1 MKEALSVVHRLS
13 EGFQIP
19 QLVLTLIFK
28 SKTKYTNS
36 LNSPIVGMN
45 NIRRMNHLD
54 LLRNEHLQLQA
65 KNAELQRR
73 IDVLEAEN
81 ALRDN
86 FVKRLLD
93 TVVHLYNK
101 DLYNDITIFVDG
113 HQLRGHRFV
122 LAARTDYWG
131 DLSETD
137 RIDFE
142 GINYSVAQ
150 VLLKYM
156 YTDTLDDNL
165 GDAYILD
172 LLSAGI
178 RFKIVTLK
186 NRCESLLIGRLEV
199 TNCLK
204 VYQFAESQGVDR
216 LREYCAEFV
225 ASKWNDFKPE
235 HFKDMAAPL
244 LYKILKRRSKH
255 VLHSIISLEREDV
268 LFLYLIENDSELDV
282 HLNDGVSFLWKA
294 IQEGKINVCDFLI
307 ENGAD
312 VNYTNENT
320 GDTLLHILA
329 KTVLESDA
337 IAQWANKHIEQ
348 FEVNSLDSNGRTPL
362 IIAVDTGNEKIFNL
376 LVNQS
381 SIDTNIKASDQ
392 KTALEI
398 ALLDRGNLYMA
409 EKLADPKKKVE
420 INVCDSNAQ
429 TLYHKAVKA
438 SNFAAI
444 QFLAIRGADV
454 NRTDSNGSTPLH
466 LFLNALP
473 PHGEISPTQMDILKV
488 LLKSGA
494 DPTLKETSSGSTPI
508 HFAVGR
514 GKGVLKLLLESYS
527 SDKDLPLSV
536 LDKEGRS
543 PLWCALLA
551 GNFDSAKMLLDA
563 GADVNEKSNG
573 PNNEQQP
580 LLIRAIE
587 AKRDDIARF
596 LLDNKAIAAVTNSE
610 GFTCLNLAVEHG
622 LTPTVDYLCKLGA
635 NLNHPNP
642 RTKLVPLWT
651 ALQNGDY
658 GTAEVLVGH
667 GCDTEGWSPSSESSL
682 EEETLLHRA
691 IDQCNQKAAIF
702 LIKSGCNVNALRR
715 LRDPMELA
723 AATAKS
729 GDKTPLHSCVQWG
742 LTDVAKALISNLNCK
757 IDAVDSDGRTPCHVA
772 VIEKDQ
778 VTLELLLS
786 HPDTSALS
794 VRDRYG
800 QTPLALAMKNRYNH
814 AAEAIC
820 RRLPHAAVQVN
831 GSGENLLHCAVKAS
845 DLESVLFLLGLQV
858 DVNIPTQD
866 QEKMTALH
874 ICAQTGSELI
884 MRNLLL
890 AGAQVNT
897 QNARG
902 QTALHIAAAEDF
914 EELCRVLLENGED
927 PNILDA
933 DGNNALHS
941 AVARGSCK
949 STQLLLLESEVDF
962 VATNKKRQNI
972 MHLCAN
978 NKGIV
983 SAEVFLTILEVQPDF
998 PLEIPD
1004 MYGNTLFLLSFING
1018 NAELC
1023 RMALKN
1029 GACMGVVNHHGQSVF
1044 NIDTPTKQL
1053 LFGLLDD
1060 LEREPRWAEGEQCSE
1075 CDAKFTLTMRKHHC
1089 RHCGRLVCAKCSEHQ
1104 MPIMKYNLAKNV
1116 RVCALCYDVLIMG
1129 ADHATNVASS
1139 TPAI

>member
-1 MKEALSVVHRLS
+1 
-13 EGFQIP
+13 
-19 QLVLTLIFK
+19 
-28 SKTKYTNS
+28 
-36 LNSPIVGMN
+36 
-45 NIRRMNHLD
+45 MNHLD

-81 ALRDN
+81 ALRTAGQAGDGEGYVMTEGDN

-101 DLYNDITIFVDG
+101 DLYSDITIFVDG

-165 GDAYILD
+165 GDIYILD

-178 RFKIVTLK
+178 QFKIATLK

-225 ASKWNDFKPE
+225 ASKWKDFKPE

-268 LFLYLIENDSELDV
+268 LFLYLIENDSELGVRLNEYDDNGKLPLELALNTDRLDISKTLVDHGADV
-282 HLNDGVSFLWKA
+282 NTILPSGVSFLWKA
-294 IQEGKINVCDFLI
+294 IQEGKISVCDFLI

-312 VNYTNENT
+312 VNYTNEKT

-362 IIAVDTGNEKIFNL
+362 IDAVDTGNEKIFNL

-381 SIDTNIKASDQ
+381 SIDINIKAFDQ

-398 ALLDRGNLYMA
+398 ALLDRGNLDMA
-409 EKLADPKKKVE
+409 EKLADTKKKVE
-420 INVCDSNAQ
+420 LNVSDSNAQ

-494 DPTLKETSSGSTPI
+494 DPTLKETSSGLSFTISQVYFTILGSTPI

-514 GKGVLKLLLESYS
+514 GRGVLKLLLESYS

-642 RTKLVPLWT
+642 QTKLVPLWT
-651 ALQNGDY
+651 ALQNSDY

-667 GCDTEGWSPSSESSL
+667 GCDTEGWAPSSESSL

-729 GDKTPLHSCVQWG
+729 GEKASHTTDNFPNLLQTPLHSCVQWG

-757 IDAVDSDGRTPCHVA
+757 IDSVDSDGRTPCHVA
-772 VIEKDQ
+772 VMEKDQ

-820 RRLPHAAVQVN
+820 RRLPHAAVQ
-831 GSGENLLHCAVKAS
+831 
-845 DLESVLFLLGLQV
+845 
-858 DVNIPTQD
+858 
-866 QEKMTALH
+866 
-874 ICAQTGSELI
+874 
-884 MRNLLL
+884 LL

-914 EELCRVLLENGED
+914 DELCRVLLDNSAD
-927 PNILDA
+927 PNIFDA

-941 AVARGSCK
+941 AVARGACK
-949 STQLLLLESEVDF
+949 STQLLLLESEVDY

-983 SAEVFLTILEVQPDF
+983 SAEVFLTILEVHPDF

-1104 MPIMKYNLAKNV
+1104 MPIVKYNLAKNV